1 MVGLTTIGFGVAP
14 SAAGEDK
21 TVICFG
27 TPRGG
32 TSMVAGAIYGL
43 GVDMGDDLP
52 VNLEDNRFNMDK
64 TDLPRG
70 KFVKSMQEII
80 RENTAS
86 KGTWGW
92 KYPYAARYLEE
103 LLPQI
108 KNPHLVLVFR
118 DPVPGAMRNVSRGK
132 MSAERAMAQRL
143 RAEMK
148 NLRIA
153 EDCGAPSLMVSYE
166 RASQKPEE
174 FLSEMA
180 AFLNVDIPPNKDKI
194 VEFMTPGSY
203 KDPKSMF
210 E

>member
-1 MVGLTTIGFGVAP
+1 MSGLTTMSFGATP
-14 SAAGEDK
+14 SNAGEDK

-43 GVDMGDDLP
+43 GINMGDNLP
-52 VNLEDNRFNMDK
+52 VNLEDDRFNMDH
-64 TDLPRG
+64 TELPKG
-70 KFVKSMQEII
+70 KFIKSMISTI
-80 RENTAS
+80 NDNTAS

-92 KYPYAARYLEE
+92 KYPYAGRYLEDI
-103 LLPQI
+103 LAHV

-118 DPVPGAMRNVSRGK
+118 DPVPGSIRGVSRGNVK
-132 MSAERAMAQRL
+132 PEKAVFQRL

-153 EDCGAPSLMVSYE
+153 EESGAPSLMVSYE
-166 RASQKPEE
+166 RASQNPEP
-174 FLSEMA
+174 FLEEIA
-180 AFLNVDIPPNKDKI
+180 TFLNVDMPANKDKI

-203 KDPKSMF
+203 KDPKTMF